1 MGWFGDAMNFGG
13 KAIKWLGP
21 AALAPL
27 TGGASLSAYTAYGQ
41 HSANKANVAA
51 TKDQMAFQERMRDT
65 EVQARVQDL
74 LAAGLNPM
82 LAFEGGASSPGGSAA
97 RIENPA
103 AGAVNSALQAKFQ
116 AASLE
121 NMDAQSRLL
130 HEQALNVRAQT
141 NNLGVTANLTAQQ
154 TQNLEGQLQVMN
166 QEYKNLQQRYDI
178 DFEDLKNK
186 RLTNQQLEAMQPI
199 LKQAQEIANEL
210 DRLKIPEA
218 QVTAQWFEGFMG
230 GGGRIANMS
239 KDILQIIQMLR
250 RN

>member
-1 MGWFGDAMNFGG
+1 MGWFGDAMKFGG
-13 KAIKWLGP
+13 KALKWAGP
-21 AALAPL
+21 AVLAPM
-27 TGGASLSAYTAYGQ
+27 TGGASLAAYTAYGQ
-41 HSANKANVAA
+41 SSANKANIKAS
-51 TKDQMAFQERMRDT
+51 KDQMAFQERMRNT

-97 RIENPA
+97 RSENV
-103 AGAVNSALQAKFQ
+103 AGQAVNSALQAKFQ
-116 AASLE
+116 TASLE

-130 HEQALNVRAQT
+130 REQALNVRADT
-141 NNLGVTANLTAQQ
+141 NLKGVTAHNLGDQS
-154 TQNLEGQLQVMN
+154 NKLQSEIAVLAE
-166 QEYKNLQQRYDI
+166 EYKIAQERLKITIEDVRQR
-178 DFEDLKNK
+178 
-186 RLTNQQLEAMQPI
+186 RLTNDQLEVMQPI
-199 LKQAQEIANEL
+199 LRQAQEIANEL

-218 QVTAQWFEGFMG
+218 QVTAEWFEGFMG